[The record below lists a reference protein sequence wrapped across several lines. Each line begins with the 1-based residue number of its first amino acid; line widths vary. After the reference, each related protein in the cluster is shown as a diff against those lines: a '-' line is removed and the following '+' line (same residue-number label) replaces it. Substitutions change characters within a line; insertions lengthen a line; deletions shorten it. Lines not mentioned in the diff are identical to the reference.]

1 MHVLKEE
8 RAGDVLAVVSQ
19 SGGTVSFFDAGSDA
33 FLGDVEVPM
42 EPHELCF
49 DAERRLLWC
58 ATAYKSGYY
67 HANSGRA
74 SELTAIDPDTRRVVA
89 VIDLALE
96 HAPHGLALDARRGLL
111 YVSVE
116 GGPDRPGGVVVVD
129 AAARK
134 AVGRIDTGA

>member
-74 SELTAIDPDTRRVVA
+74 SELTAIDPDTRRVARTVRVEWWWSMRPPGRRSA
-89 VIDLALE
+89 GSTPGRRARTGSPSI
-96 HAPHGLALDARRGLL
+96 RRG
-111 YVSVE
+111 
-116 GGPDRPGGVVVVD
+116 
-129 AAARK
+129 AR
-134 AVGRIDTGA
+134 VTPPTRR